1 MDQFTKRYLSVLG
14 IVIAVGLLWW
24 LAGQDSRVSELNELL
39 ETDQQLSAY
48 PYQFRVL
55 SLEDGIADISSPR
68 SAQMSA
74 TRGLRVMFPE
84 LQNASAVSPEM
95 MAAQEQLASVQ
106 SRAGKLVRDQDDV
119 RRVRWVLDERWL
131 SRHGIYVQ
139 E

>member
-1 MDQFTKRYLSVLG
+1 
-14 IVIAVGLLWW
+14 
-24 LAGQDSRVSELNELL
+24 
-39 ETDQQLSAY
+39 
-48 PYQFRVL
+48 
-55 SLEDGIADISSPR
+55 
-68 SAQMSA
+68 
-74 TRGLRVMFPE
+74 MFPE